1 MNLQFASIWESDHL
15 MTSNGFSDGFNMP
28 KAIISKSNGG
38 SECSNSLP
46 PHARRKCFLVDE
58 YPACPTDW
66 MKSSGK
72 LTSYFVA
79 IKEDYG
85 LWLDFNKNQNKEY
98 HVAIVISIQGVN
110 PITGMPCTD
119 AYLEQYND
127 SCPKHNEKFG
137 PNRYCEKCGYNW
149 PKQNYISTT
158 GNNVGELWLDGFRTA
173 EGIVRQYIL
182 TKEDTK
188 LSKRGVASNIIGDD
202 KVYAIGLSF
211 FLSKEQ
217 RKGRNTSSRI
227 TDSLD
232 ILYKTSTTYTTNNT
246 STEYIETPNTYNDIY
261 DYSPSY
267 STKSCLPPV
276 PAAAAAPA
284 LKSSPIEHDINK
296 SYVRS
301 RCLKNGMK
309 KATSSKCSKLEDYD
323 EKSSIFKEE
332 VSSNLPDIDDER
344 GFLDFNRY
352 REITAEN
359 PIKVSKL
366 EVSAGANIR
375 QSVGNDPEPLDF
387 WRKEPEAMITINYCS
402 EEECVKIINSGR
414 VKKNG
419 HKEGF
424 LKAIPVGN

>member
-1 MNLQFASIWESDHL
+1 
-15 MTSNGFSDGFNMP
+15 
-28 KAIISKSNGG
+28 
-38 SECSNSLP
+38 
-46 PHARRKCFLVDE
+46 
-58 YPACPTDW
+58 

-85 LWLDFNKNQNKEY
+85 LWLDFNKNQDKEY

-158 GNNVGELWLDGFRTA
+158 GNNVDELWLDGFRTA

-211 FLSKEQ
+211 FISKEQ
-217 RKGRNTSSRI
+217 RRKSNIINSR
-227 TDSLD
+227 D
-232 ILYKTSTTYTTNNT
+232 ISISYKALSYKTYTTDTTDTTYISTT
-246 STEYIETPNTYNDIY
+246 SHICDYEPDYTE
-261 DYSPSY
+261 SY
-267 STKSCLPPV
+267 
-276 PAAAAAPA
+276 PAAAAADVRIDDDNI
-284 LKSSPIEHDINK
+284 SK
-296 SYVRS
+296 SYTRFK
-301 RCLKNGMK
+301 CLKLGMK
-309 KATSSKCSKLEDYD
+309 KGASSKCSKLEDYD
-323 EKSSIFKEE
+323 EKVSKFETE
-332 VSSNLPDIDDER
+332 VSSN
-344 GFLDFNRY
+344 FLDHNMY
-352 REITAEN
+352 RLMN
-359 PIKVSKL
+359 PIEVSKL
-366 EVSAGANIR
+366 EVSAGANIK

-402 EEECVKIINSGR
+402 EEECAKIISTGR
-414 VKKNG
+414 VKKNS

-424 LKAIPVGN
+424 LREVPVGN

>member
-1 MNLQFASIWESDHL
+1 MNLQFASIWESGHL
-15 MTSNGFSDGFNMP
+15 MTSNGFSVVFNMP
-28 KAIISKSNGG
+28 KAIISKSNGD
-38 SECSNSLP
+38 SEHSNFLP
-46 PHARRKCFLVDE
+46 PYARRKCFLVDE

-85 LWLDFNKNQNKEY
+85 LWLDFNKNQDKEY
-98 HVAIVISIQGVN
+98 HIAIVISIQGVN

-158 GNNVGELWLDGFRTA
+158 GNNVDELWLDGFRTA

-211 FLSKEQ
+211 FISKERR
-217 RKGRNTSSRI
+217 RKSNIINSR
-227 TDSLD
+227 D
-232 ILYKTSTTYTTNNT
+232 ISISYKTLSYKTYTTNT
-246 STEYIETPNTYNDIY
+246 TDTTYIGTKYPIC
-261 DYSPSY
+261 DYSPDY
-267 STKSCLPPV
+267 TNSCSA
-276 PAAAAAPA
+276 PAAAAAAAPEDVRIDDDNI
-284 LKSSPIEHDINK
+284 SK
-296 SYVRS
+296 SYLRS
-301 RCLKNGMK
+301 KCLKTGMK
-309 KATSSKCSKLEDYD
+309 KGVSSKCNKLEDYD
-323 EKSSIFKEE
+323 EKASKFETE
-332 VSSNLPDIDDER
+332 VSSN
-344 GFLDFNRY
+344 FLDQHRLM
-352 REITAEN
+352 N
-359 PIKVSKL
+359 PIEVSKL
-366 EVSAGANIR
+366 EVSAGANIK

-402 EEECVKIINSGR
+402 EEECAKIISSGR
-414 VKKNG
+414 IKKNS

-424 LKAIPVGN
+424 LKEVPVGN